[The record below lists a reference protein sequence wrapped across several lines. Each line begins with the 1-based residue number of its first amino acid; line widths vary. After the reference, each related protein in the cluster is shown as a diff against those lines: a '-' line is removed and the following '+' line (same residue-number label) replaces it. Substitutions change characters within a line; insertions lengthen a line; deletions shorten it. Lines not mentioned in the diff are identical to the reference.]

1 MPKMKT
7 HRGAAKRVKRTASGQ
22 LKRSRAFTSHLFAN
36 KSTKQKR
43 QLRKA
48 RLVSKS
54 DMKRVK
60 TIISIQKI
68 RTNTEIGRNY
78 LRRNF
83 LCHELKVEQ

>member
-1 MPKMKT
+1 MLNTFQPT
-7 HRGAAKRVKRTASGQ
+7 HYTNKVQKIAVVDELLLVHIGLAVLSYVFFA
-22 LKRSRAFTSHLFAN
+22 SHLFAN

-60 TIISIQKI
+60 QLLAYK
-68 RTNTEIGRNY
+68 
-78 LRRNF
+78 
-83 LCHELKVEQ
+83 K